1 MAEEANDNQTTTAQD
16 GGNKRLPFKTL
27 LMLVAVL
34 LIEGAAISAVFILAG
49 PADVKAEGKL
59 EDPLAAQEAPAEVL
73 VLADKFQNTRRGRAY
88 LYDTEIYIVVATK
101 HREQIEAAI
110 ESKKAAITADI
121 ATIIRKAEPAHL
133 MEHELATLR
142 RQIQASLDKRL
153 GYQLGDGEPYIQEVL
168 ITRCD
173 EYRSDG

>member
-1 MAEEANDNQTTTAQD
+1 MAEEAKKPDTAAAAD
-16 GGNKRLPFKTL
+16 AGKKKLPLKTL
-27 LMLVAVL
+27 VLLAAVL
-34 LIEGAAISAVFILAG
+34 LIEGVAISTVFILAG
-49 PADVKAEGKL
+49 PADVKAEGAL
-59 EDPLAAQEAPAEVL
+59 PDPQALLDQPAEVL

-88 LYDTEIYIVVATK
+88 LYDTEVFIVVATK
-101 HREQIEAAI
+101 NKQPIEASI
-110 ESKKAAITADI
+110 EAKKAAITADI

-142 RQIQASLDKRL
+142 RQIHAALDKRL
-153 GYQLGDGEPYIQEVL
+153 GYQPDGTPFIQEVL